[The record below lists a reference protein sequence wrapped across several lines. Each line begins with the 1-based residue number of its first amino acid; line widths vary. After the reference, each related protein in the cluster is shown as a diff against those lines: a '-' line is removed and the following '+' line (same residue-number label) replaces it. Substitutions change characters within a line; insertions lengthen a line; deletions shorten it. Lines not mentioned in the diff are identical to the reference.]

1 VRLTRGATLS
11 YVESPPDEHPAAEPE
26 APADEIVRGPH
37 LWINWQAMLAGQE
50 ARLSSEG
57 ESILFR
63 PVWQE
68 YALYSDA
75 AVSCELEFGPYRL
88 MSTRGDG
95 GRVGRLSHQLVLR
108 SADHLREG
116 SPDFSDD
123 EEAEVSGWTG
133 GTLGDQV
140 AALLALALARRV
152 RCGGA
157 VRQGF
162 APGDPLGEPTTLWHR
177 TPVLVEPH
185 RAPMLPG
192 IADSA
197 GLGDA
202 SELLETY
209 STLSAEDAAAL
220 TRAAGQYADAL
231 WWADADPR
239 FAWLKLVSAL
249 EAGANR
255 TDTALVDGDPVALLK
270 RHRGQLYGELS
281 RINPDAAEVTARHLA
296 RTLGVQAK
304 FLAFTLEHAP
314 EPPASR
320 PQGALVDF
328 DALEAPLKVIYDLRS
343 RDLHDGIP
351 FPWPLCEPPDAGPDG
366 VYERFAGP
374 AVQSQ
379 GGTWPAT
386 RLPMYL
392 HTFAHIVGGVL
403 RNWWRALP
411 AGAPTAGGSA
421 SSLDAVADARP
432 AD

>member
-1 VRLTRGATLS
+1 MRLTRGATLS
-11 YVESPPDEHPAAEPE
+11 YVESPPDEHSGAEPE
-26 APADEIVRGPH
+26 APAHEIVRGPH
-37 LWINWQAMLAGQE
+37 LWINWQAMLSGQE

-63 PVWQE
+63 PLWQE

-75 AVSCELEFGPYRL
+75 AVGGELELGPYRL
-88 MSTRGDG
+88 MSTRGG
-95 GRVGRLSHQLVLR
+95 GACVGRVSHQLVVR
-108 SADHLREG
+108 SADHLGEG
-116 SPDFSDD
+116 SPDFGDD

-133 GTLGDQV
+133 GTLGDQM
-140 AALLALALARRV
+140 AALLSLALARRV
-152 RCGGA
+152 RCGGV

-162 APGDPLGEPTTLWHR
+162 APGDPLGQPTTLWHR
-177 TPVLVEPH
+177 TPVLVEPL

-192 IADSA
+192 IADNA
-197 GLGDA
+197 ELGHA
-202 SELLETY
+202 NKLLEMY
-209 STLSAEDAAAL
+209 STLGAEDAAAL

-249 EAGANR
+249 EAGANGA
-255 TDTALVDGDPVALLK
+255 DLALVDGDPVALLR
-270 RHRGQLYGELS
+270 RHRGHLYGELN
-281 RINPDAAEVTARHLA
+281 RIDPAAVEVTARHLA
-296 RTLGVQAK
+296 RTLGVEAK

-351 FPWPLCEPPDAGPDG
+351 FPWPLCEPPDAGTDG
-366 VYERFAGP
+366 VYERFAGL

-411 AGAPTAGGSA
+411 TADGSA
-421 SSLDAVADARP
+421 TSLDAVADARS